1 MRTRKQ
7 GRDSASMSDLAPAR
21 KKPRVGPK
29 GSKSEKPS
37 PVTAPQAKG
46 KGTAD
51 DPVSLLQKNYDKL
64 KDECAASA
72 AALDKANKKLE
83 EISKNQGGSSKA
95 TEEASETIV
104 ATPTSNV
111 PVVEKSK
118 VVGGEKSAEATDM
131 VAKLTASVN
140 FLNGIKQL
148 LSEDEY
154 SKQLAT
160 IIADAHK
167 MQ

>member
-1 MRTRKQ
+1 
-7 GRDSASMSDLAPAR
+7 MSDLAPAR
-21 KKPRVGPK
+21 KKLRVDPK

-37 PVTAPQAKG
+37 PVTATQAKG

-51 DPVSLLQKNYDKL
+51 DPVSLLQKEYDKL

-72 AALDKANKKLE
+72 AALDMANKKLE
-83 EISKNQGGSSKA
+83 EISKNQGGSSKG
-95 TEEASETIV
+95 TEEASETIA

-131 VAKLTASVN
+131 VAKLTVSVN
-140 FLNGIKQL
+140 RLNGIKQL
-148 LSEDEY
+148 LSEDDY
-154 SKQLAT
+154 LKTLAAL
-160 IIADAHK
+160 ISDH
-167 MQ
+167 

>member
-1 MRTRKQ
+1 M
-7 GRDSASMSDLAPAR
+7 
-21 KKPRVGPK
+21 
-29 GSKSEKPS
+29 
-37 PVTAPQAKG
+37 
-46 KGTAD
+46 
-51 DPVSLLQKNYDKL
+51 
-64 KDECAASA
+64 
-72 AALDKANKKLE
+72 E